1 MYDNISSVK
10 VFMVLTCKQALK
22 HEISL
27 QAETMQSQ
35 IDPLLC
41 DNEINMIW
49 LTYSSR
55 FTRLVTLVITMGTTT
70 LRTITTTL

>member
-1 MYDNISSVK
+1 MKY
-10 VFMVLTCKQALK
+10 ALQ
-22 HEISL
+22 E
-27 QAETMQSQ
+27 ETMQSQ

-55 FTRLVTLVITMGTTT
+55 FTSLVTLVITMGTTT